1 MRKLALLKTV
11 LFIIVT
17 ATSILNLRA
26 QTNIIPIRTDV
37 SGFTD
42 WTDSGVA
49 GTTYLQ
55 LLTATSSTITP
66 AMNFNTFT
74 GETLNFKARTYGGAT
89 AVENEVFVAI
99 SVDNGSTWTDISSR
113 TPASN
118 TLTAVTAYD
127 LSSYTGTQVK
137 VKFYVKGT
145 SATVGAGLD
154 DITFT
159 GVAGPT
165 CTASNI
171 AFANPTV
178 TKITGDAN
186 FTQTPTSL
194 SSGAITYSSSAT
206 NVATIDPS
214 TGEVSVK
221 GIGSTTITA
230 TQATVSPYCGS
241 TATYT
246 LNVTAAPTLT
256 VTDVTAPVLVST
268 DGSQV
273 SQTIN
278 VSAVNL
284 TNDLGLALTGPNA
297 NLFTLSQYSVT
308 QTAGSVPNTAITIT
322 YKPII
327 GTNHS
332 ATLTMASTG
341 AFDLSRSIIGQN
353 NGPTT
358 VIPVLSLLNVTV
370 YNGKINFTANEGE
383 SLDIYSS
390 VGQRLL
396 HKLTNDGIN
405 TISAPANGVLIVK
418 VGNRVGKVIL

>member
-42 WTDSGVA
+42 WTDSGVT

-74 GETLNFKARTYGGAT
+74 GETLNFKARTYGGAV

-194 SSGAITYSSSAT
+194 SLGAITYSSSAT
-206 NVATIDPS
+206 NIATIDSS

-230 TQATVSPYCGS
+230 SQATVSPYCGS
-241 TATYT
+241 IATYT
-246 LNVTAAPTLT
+246 LNVTAAPTLI
-256 VTDVTAPVLVST
+256 VTDVTNPTLVST

-273 SQTIN
+273 TQIIN

-284 TNDLGLALTGPNA
+284 TTDLGLVITGPNA
-297 NLFTLSQYSVT
+297 NLFTLSQYAVT
-308 QTAGSVPNTAITIT
+308 QTGGNVPNTAITIT
-322 YKPII
+322 YKPIS

-332 ATLTMASTG
+332 ATITMASTG
-341 AFDLSRSIIGQN
+341 AFDLARPISGVN
-353 NGPTT
+353 NGTT
-358 VIPVLSLLNVTV
+358 AVNSVLSNLNVYV
-370 YNGKINFTANEGE
+370 YNGKINVTANAGE
-383 SLDIYSS
+383 SLDIYNS
-390 VGQRLL
+390 VGQRLMHSITTEGL
-396 HKLTNDGIN
+396 NS
-405 TISAPANGVLIVK
+405 ISVPANGVLLVK
-418 VGNRVGKVIL
+418 LGNRLSKVIL

>member
-256 VTDVTAPVLVST
+256 ITDVTNTTLVSSN
-268 DGSQV
+268 GSEV
-273 SQTIN
+273 TQTIN

-284 TNDLGLALTGPNA
+284 TTDLGLAITGPNA
-297 NLFTLSQYSVT
+297 NLFTLSQYAVT
-308 QTAGSVPNTAITIT
+308 QTGGNVPNTAITIT
-322 YKPII
+322 YKPVT

-341 AFDLSRSIIGQN
+341 AFDLARPIVGVN
-353 NGPTT
+353 NGTT
-358 VIPVLSLLNVTV
+358 AVNSVLSALSVYV
-370 YNGKINFTANEGE
+370 YNGKVNVTANAGE
-383 SLDIYSS
+383 SLDIYNS
-390 VGQRLL
+390 VGQRLVHSITTEGL
-396 HKLTNDGIN
+396 NS
-405 TISAPANGVLIVK
+405 ISVPANGVLLVK
-418 VGNRVGKVIL
+418 LGNKVTKIIL